1 MTENFIVLDNL
12 DQYSEYCFVIDSY
25 PEDTAGGYW
34 SESVEYCAT
43 TGVRGTVYDCIFR
56 PV

>member
-1 MTENFIVLDNL
+1 VTENFIVLDNL